1 MTDKFPQQLKNQMI
15 EYFQKYYSLTI
26 SDEEAEEYLCTV
38 GGLFIAV
45 NSLRE

>member
-1 MTDKFPQQLKNQMI
+1 MSNKFPQQLKNQMI

-26 SDEEAEEYLCTV
+26 SDEEAEEYLYAV

-45 NSLRE
+45 NSMRE